1 MLNFLLKMNCNSL
14 IVWRVLIL
22 NWFYVWMDKKDLHS
36 FETLWSLIM
45 QIEFILDWNNVIS
58 YFKSINRVYKYYL
71 YGTNIFLFYS
81 LNHLPFKCK
90 KISQFNLKPI
100 YLFEQNKYHFDLF
113 AMIVIKR
120 LWPITKS
127 IILNH
132 HFLAKWI
139 ICDRVLLLMVLFV
152 DF

>member
-1 MLNFLLKMNCNSL
+1 MECKEWRWGKTCYIFSWRWIANSL

-36 FETLWSLIM
+36 FKTLWSLIM
-45 QIEFILDWNNVIS
+45 QIEFTLDWNNMIY
-58 YFKSINRVYKYYL
+58 YFKIIRHTNQIQKHYL
-71 YGTNIFLFYS
+71 YETNDFCFIFSAIHHSNAKRFHNSTLKTI
-81 LNHLPFKCK
+81 HL
-90 KISQFNLKPI
+90 L
-100 YLFEQNKYHFDLF
+100 EQNKYHFDLF

-132 HFLAKWI
+132 HFLPN
-139 ICDRVLLLMVLFV
+139 D
-152 DF
+152 